1 MARVPWL
8 SNEKLPIFGSNGSL
22 LLLATSKFE
31 TTRSFF
37 IHPGGCET
45 WNHSRIFS
53 RQLDLHNVQI
63 SQYYSSFVTISSLNR
78 RVSTDFDSTRSM
90 HFFFAEMSSGPIS
103 RNPSIKL
110 KIFWKVLAPVLVTQ
124 PISYLEACFPFIE
137 IHFGFIS
144 PRITNREHLRF
155 CVPDQAQHPSRMVS
169 KLQWSRIGGFRPVKG
184 KFFGLYGD
192 TSYIRVFYSDDHREN
207 LGESTVFGQK

>member
-22 LLLATSKFE
+22 LLLATSKYE

-37 IHPGGCET
+37 IHPGGCEI

-78 RVSTDFDSTRSM
+78 RVGTDFDSTRSM

-110 KIFWKVLAPVLVTQ
+110 NFFWKVHTAWFWPWCIVTEPSFQ
-124 PISYLEACFPFIE
+124 SGSIIFSISL
-137 IHFGFIS
+137 GFILAS
-144 PRITNREHLRF
+144 FFAPEVVFFSGLITSNQVRT
-155 CVPDQAQHPSRMVS
+155 P
-169 KLQWSRIGGFRPVKG
+169 
-184 KFFGLYGD
+184 
-192 TSYIRVFYSDDHREN
+192 
-207 LGESTVFGQK
+207 